1 MDEKANRDET
11 GTIIRQVGMMEFG
24 ATVNVLLLEGFI
36 VLLLIA
42 CVIFILSRKKHAKEA
57 QAAHEFID
65 KLEEKEKT
73 RHKGLKQMINE
84 IRELDDAS
92 LDQLIGNITQT
103 ENALYQKIIQ
113 SFLTRDV
120 ELLMNMDE
128 YVNQMSSSYC
138 EAFKSTESD
147 SESNQDD
154 DEIESLKKQL
164 ALLSEQL
171 NTSMN
176 TMDDITAE
184 YTRVF
189 SGTQSELELD
199 NSRKKMLQ
207 IFADAEKHIKSTG
220 K

>member
-1 MDEKANRDET
+1 
-11 GTIIRQVGMMEFG
+11 MEFS

-120 ELLMNMDE
+120 ELLMNMDD

>member
-120 ELLMNMDE
+120 ELLMNMDD